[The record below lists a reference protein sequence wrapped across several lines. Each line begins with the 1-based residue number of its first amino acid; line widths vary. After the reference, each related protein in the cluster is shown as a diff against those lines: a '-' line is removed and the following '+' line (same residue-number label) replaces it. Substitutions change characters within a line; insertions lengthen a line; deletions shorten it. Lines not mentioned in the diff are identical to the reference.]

1 VTAPPRSGQPVAP
14 ERTYET
20 PPTGLTEAEVR
31 ERVERGETNASGERS
46 SRTFGEIL
54 RANIFTR
61 FNAIL
66 GVLLVVILAV
76 GHPQDALFGII
87 LVSNSLIG
95 IVQEVRAKR
104 TLDQLA
110 VLSEPRVRVVR
121 DGDVREVEVDDV
133 VLDDLIEL
141 RSGDQIAADGIVR
154 ATTALQVDESLLTG
168 ESDPV
173 DKASGEQVLSGSFV
187 VAGSGRFQA
196 TAVGDDAYARKLATE
211 ARRFALARSELM
223 DGINR
228 ILRYVTWAIF
238 PVAVLLLV
246 SQYNA
251 NDEWQDAV
259 SGTVA
264 GLVGM
269 VPQGLVLLTS
279 VAFGVAAVTLARRK
293 VLVQELPAVEGLARV
308 DVVCFDK
315 TGTLTDGNIVFDR
328 VERLDDQAPVEA
340 ALGALAS
347 DEDRNATLNAIAAAF
362 PTTDSWRRTGF
373 VPFSSARKWSA
384 ATFGEHGTWVLGA
397 PELVWAGRDGEVA
410 EKAEAFAATGQR
422 VLLLTQTEAPLE
434 GESLPAGMHPAAL
447 VLLEEQVRPD
457 AADALAYFA
466 QQGVALNV
474 ISGDNPR
481 TVGAVAARVDMP
493 HADRPF
499 DARELPEDL
508 DELGETL
515 EQHSVFGRVTPHQKQ
530 DMVKAL
536 QARGHTVAMTGD
548 GVNDALALKLAD
560 IGVAMGSGAPATRA
574 VAQLVLLDGKFST
587 MPGVVAE
594 GRRVTANIERVANLF
609 ITKTVWA
616 TLLAVA
622 VSLAFWPYPFLPRH
636 LTIIDTLTIGIP
648 SFFLALAPNLRRYIP
663 GFVDR
668 VFRFTIPAGTVA
680 AVATFSAFALAR
692 FDDLPLTEQRTAA
705 TLVMLMM
712 SLTVLVILAQPLTWR
727 RVVLVGLMIVGFLL
741 LFPIE
746 PVREFY
752 DLKLPSDVLTG
763 VLVIGFVGVAVLAGG
778 WEVSRRLG
786 RGPAAAV
793 QAGAAGTVTT
803 SSAA

>member
-1 VTAPPRSGQPVAP
+1 VTAPPRWGQPAAP
-14 ERTYET
+14 ERVHDT
-20 PPTGLTEAEVR
+20 PPTGLTKAEVR
-31 ERVERGETNASGERS
+31 ERIERGETNATGERT
-46 SRTFGEIL
+46 SRTFSEIL

-76 GHPQDALFGII
+76 GDPQDALFGIV
-87 LVSNSLIG
+87 LVSNALIG

-121 DGDVREVEVDDV
+121 DGAVREVSVDDV

-141 RSGDQIAADGIVR
+141 RSGDQITADGIVR

-173 DKASGEQVLSGSFV
+173 DKETGDHVLSGSFV

-211 ARRFALARSELM
+211 ARRFALARSELI

-228 ILRYVTWAIF
+228 ILRYVTWAIG
-238 PVAVLLLV
+238 PVAVLLLA
-246 SQYNA
+246 SQYYA
-251 NDEWQDAV
+251 NDDWRDAV

-264 GLVGM
+264 GIVGM

-328 VERLDDQAPVEA
+328 VERLDDEAPVEA
-340 ALGALAS
+340 ALGALAA
-347 DEDRNATLNAIAAAF
+347 DEDRNATLSAIAAAF

-397 PELVWAGRDGEVA
+397 PELVWAGRDGEVS
-410 EKAEAFAATGQR
+410 EKSERLAATGQR
-422 VLLLTQTEAPLE
+422 VLLLARTDAPLD
-434 GESLPAGMHPAAL
+434 GDSLPPDMRPAAL
-447 VLLEEQVRPD
+447 VLFEEQVRPD
-457 AADALAYFA
+457 AADTLAYFA

-474 ISGDNPR
+474 ISGDSPH
-481 TVGAVAARVDMP
+481 TVGAVAERVGMP
-493 HADRPF
+493 HADDPF

-508 DELGETL
+508 DALGETL
-515 EQHSVFGRVTPHQKQ
+515 DEHSVFGRVTPHQKQ

-574 VAQLVLLDGKFST
+574 VAQLVLLDGRFST
-587 MPGVVAE
+587 LPGVVAE

-609 ITKTVWA
+609 VTKTVWA

-622 VSLAFWPYPFLPRH
+622 VGLAFWPYPFLPRH
-636 LTIIDTLTIGIP
+636 LTIIDTLTIGVP
-648 SFFLALAPNLRRYIP
+648 AFFLALAPNLRRYVP

-680 AVATFSAFALAR
+680 AVAAVAAFALAR

-727 RVVLVGLMIVGFLL
+727 RVVLVGSMIAGFVL
-741 LFPIE
+741 LFPIQS
-746 PVREFY
+746 VRDFY
-752 DLKLPSDVLTG
+752 DLRLPNDVLVG
-763 VLVIGFVGVAVLAGG
+763 VLAIGFAGVAVLAGG

-793 QAGAAGTVTT
+793 QAGTEGTVRA
-803 SSAA
+803 SRGA

>member
-1 VTAPPRSGQPVAP
+1 MTAPSRSGEPVAP
-14 ERTYET
+14 EQVHET

-31 ERVERGETNASGERS
+31 QRVDRGATNARGERT

-76 GHPQDALFGII
+76 GHPQDALFGIV
-87 LVSNSLIG
+87 LVSNALIG

-110 VLSEPRVRVVR
+110 VISEPRVRVLR
-121 DGDVREVEVDDV
+121 DGEVREVSVDGV

-141 RSGDQIAADGIVR
+141 RTGDQIAADGIVR

-173 DKASGEQVLSGSFV
+173 DKETGDHVLSGSFV

-228 ILRYVTWAIF
+228 ILRYVTWLIF
-238 PVAVLLLV
+238 PTGALLIV
-246 SQYNA
+246 SQYYA
-251 NDEWQDAV
+251 LDEWTDAV
-259 SGTVA
+259 SGAVA
-264 GLVGM
+264 GVVGM

-328 VERLDDQAPVEA
+328 VERLDDRAPVED
-340 ALGALAS
+340 ALGALAAE
-347 DEDRNATLNAIAAAF
+347 EDRNATLNAIAAAF
-362 PTTDSWRRTGF
+362 PAADGWQRTGF

-384 ATFGEHGTWVLGA
+384 ATFGDHGTWVLGA
-397 PELVWAGRDGEVA
+397 PELVWAGRDGEVS
-410 EKAEAFAATGQR
+410 AEAERLAATGQR
-422 VLLLTQTEAPLE
+422 VLLLTRTDAPLD
-434 GESLPAGMHPAAL
+434 GETLPAGMDAAAL
-447 VLLEEQVRPD
+447 VLFEEQVRPD
-457 AADALAYFA
+457 AAETLAYFA
-466 QQGVALNV
+466 QQGVELKV
-474 ISGDNPR
+474 ISGDSPR
-481 TVGAVAARVDMP
+481 TVGAVARRVGMP
-493 HADRPF
+493 HADQPF
-499 DARELPEDL
+499 DARELPDDL

-515 EQHSVFGRVTPHQKQ
+515 EHRSVFGRVTPHQKQ

-536 QARGHTVAMTGD
+536 QGREHTVAMTGD

-574 VAQLVLLDGKFST
+574 VAQLVLLDGRFST
-587 MPGVVAE
+587 LPGVVAE

-609 ITKTVWA
+609 VTKTVWA
-616 TLLAVA
+616 TLLAIA

-636 LTIIDTLTIGIP
+636 LTIIDTLTIGVP
-648 SFFLALAPNLRRYIP
+648 SFFLALAPNTRRYVP
-663 GFVDR
+663 GFVER
-668 VFRFTIPAGTVA
+668 VLRFTIPAGSIA
-680 AVATFSAFALAR
+680 AVAAFAAFALAR

-727 RVVLVGLMIVGFLL
+727 RVVLVGLMIVGFVL
-741 LFPIE
+741 LFPIQS
-746 PVREFY
+746 VRDFY
-752 DLKLPSDVLTG
+752 DLRLPNDVIAGT
-763 VLVIGFVGVAVLAGG
+763 LVIGFAGVAVLAGG

-793 QAGAAGTVTT
+793 QAGSVTT
-803 SSAA
+803 SRAA

>member
-1 VTAPPRSGQPVAP
+1 MTPPPRSGQPVAP
-14 ERTYET
+14 ERAHET
-20 PPTGLTEAEVR
+20 PPTGLTAAEVQ
-31 ERVERGETNASGERS
+31 ERVERGETNASTERT

-76 GHPQDALFGII
+76 GHPQDALFGIV
-87 LVSNSLIG
+87 LVSNALIG
-95 IVQEVRAKR
+95 IVQELRAKR
-104 TLDQLA
+104 TLDKLA
-110 VLSEPRVRVVR
+110 VLSAPRVRVVR
-121 DGDVREVEVDDV
+121 DASTTEVEVDAV
-133 VLDDLIEL
+133 VLDDIVEL

-173 DKASGEQVLSGSFV
+173 DKEVGEQVLSGSFV

-238 PVAVLLLV
+238 PTGALLIV
-246 SQYNA
+246 SQYYGL
-251 NDEWQDAV
+251 DEWTDAV
-259 SGTVA
+259 SGAVA
-264 GLVGM
+264 GVVGM

-279 VAFGVAAVTLARRK
+279 IAFGVAAVTLARRQ

-328 VERLDDQAPVEA
+328 VERLDDRAPVDD
-340 ALGALAS
+340 ALGALAAE
-347 DEDRNATLNAIAAAF
+347 EDRNATLNAIAVAF
-362 PTTDSWRRTGF
+362 PSADGWQRTGF

-384 ATFGEHGTWVLGA
+384 ATFGDHGTWVLGA
-397 PELVWAGRDGEVA
+397 PELVWAGRGGEVSG
-410 EKAEAFAATGQR
+410 KAERLAATGRR
-422 VLLLTQTEAPLE
+422 VLLLARTDAPLD
-434 GESLPAGMHPAAL
+434 GETLPASLDAVAL
-447 VLLEEQVRPD
+447 VLFEEQVRPD
-457 AADALAYFA
+457 AAETLAYFA
-466 QQGVALNV
+466 RQDVKLKV
-474 ISGDNPR
+474 ISGDSPQ
-481 TVGAVAARVDMP
+481 TVGAVAGRVGMP

-499 DARELPEDL
+499 DARELPDDL

-515 EQHSVFGRVTPHQKQ
+515 QQRSVFGRVTPHQKQ

-536 QARGHTVAMTGD
+536 QGRGHTVAMTGD

-609 ITKTVWA
+609 VTKTVWA
-616 TLLAVA
+616 TLLAIA

-648 SFFLALAPNLRRYIP
+648 SFFLALAPNTRRYVP

-668 VFRFTIPAGTVA
+668 VLRFTIPAGSVA
-680 AVATFSAFALAR
+680 AVATFAAFAVAR
-692 FDDLPLTEQRTAA
+692 FDDLPLTQQRTAA
-705 TLVMLMM
+705 TIVMLMV

-727 RVVLVGLMIVGFLL
+727 RILLVGLMIAGFVL

-746 PVREFY
+746 YVREFY
-752 DLKLPSDVLTG
+752 DLRLPRDVLVETLLIGSLG
-763 VLVIGFVGVAVLAGG
+763 VVVLSGG
-778 WEVSRRLG
+778 WEVSRRFG
-786 RGPAAAV
+786 RGPAAAIR
-793 QAGAAGTVTT
+793 AGSVTASRAA
-803 SSAA
+803 

>member
-1 VTAPPRSGQPVAP
+1 MTAPASSGQPVTP
-14 ERTYET
+14 ERAYET
-20 PPTGLTEAEVR
+20 PPTGLTGAEVR
-31 ERVERGETNASGERS
+31 ERVERGETNASSERT

-76 GHPQDALFGII
+76 GHPQDALFGIV
-87 LVSNSLIG
+87 LVSNALIG

-110 VLSEPRVRVVR
+110 VLSAPRVRVVR
-121 DGDVREVEVDDV
+121 DGSETEIEVDDIV
-133 VLDDLIEL
+133 VDDLVEL

-154 ATTALQVDESLLTG
+154 DTTALQVDESLLTG

-173 DKASGEQVLSGSFV
+173 DKKAVDQVLSGSFV

-238 PVAVLLLV
+238 PTGALLLV
-246 SQYNA
+246 SQYYA
-251 NDEWQDAV
+251 VSEWTDAV
-259 SGTVA
+259 SGAVA
-264 GLVGM
+264 GVVGM

-279 VAFGVAAVTLARRK
+279 IAFGVAAVTLARRQ

-328 VERLDDQAPVEA
+328 VERLDDGAPVED
-340 ALGALAS
+340 ALGALAAE
-347 DEDRNATLNAIAAAF
+347 EDRNATLNAIAAAF
-362 PTTDSWRRTGF
+362 PAADGWQRTGF

-384 ATFGEHGTWVLGA
+384 ATFGDHGTWVLGA
-397 PELVWAGRDGEVA
+397 PENVWAGRDGDVSA
-410 EKAEAFAATGQR
+410 KAERFASTGQR
-422 VLLLTQTEAPLE
+422 VLLLARTDTPLD
-434 GESLPAGMHPAAL
+434 GETLPAILDAVAL
-447 VLLEEQVRPD
+447 VLFEEQVRPD
-457 AADALAYFA
+457 AAEALAYFT
-466 QQGVALNV
+466 QQGVELKV
-474 ISGDNPR
+474 ISGDSPH
-481 TVGAVAARVDMP
+481 TVGAVAARVGMP

-508 DELGETL
+508 DALGGTL
-515 EQHSVFGRVTPHQKQ
+515 EERSVFGRVTPHQKQ
-530 DMVKAL
+530 DMVRAL
-536 QARGHTVAMTGD
+536 QGRGHTVAMTGD

-574 VAQLVLLDGKFST
+574 VAQLVLLDSKFST

-609 ITKTVWA
+609 VTKTVWA
-616 TLLAVA
+616 TLLAIA

-636 LTIIDTLTIGIP
+636 LTIIDTLTIGVP
-648 SFFLALAPNLRRYIP
+648 SFFLALAPNTRRYVP

-668 VFRFTIPAGTVA
+668 VLRFTIPAGSVA
-680 AVATFSAFALAR
+680 AVAAFAAFAVAR
-692 FDDLPLTEQRTAA
+692 FDDLPLTQQRTAA
-705 TLVMLMM
+705 TIVMLMV
-712 SLTVLVILAQPLTWR
+712 SLAVLVLLAQPLTSR
-727 RVVLVGLMIVGFLL
+727 RVLLVVLMIVGFVL
-741 LFPIE
+741 LFPVE
-746 PVREFY
+746 YVREFY
-752 DLKLPSDVLTG
+752 DLRLPRDVLVET
-763 VLVIGFVGVAVLAGG
+763 LVIGSLAVVVLAGG
-778 WEVSRRLG
+778 WELSRRLG

-793 QAGAAGTVTT
+793 QAGSVTT
-803 SSAA
+803 SRAA